1 MINQENSMLQIEGTY
16 FVIGSIDNIL
26 KNESKNKNDLSSSSR
41 SKTQSRINRSKLI
54 S

>member
-1 MINQENSMLQIEGTY
+1 M
-16 FVIGSIDNIL
+16 DNIL

-54 S
+54 TSNSNQMDTITGFQKWKK